1 MFFLLNYSMQQM
13 AQCWF
18 QTVQEPVLEI
28 AQCKYLRERDMDQ
41 YQSDVSP
48 TIELPSAILK
58 CYL

>member
-1 MFFLLNYSMQQM
+1 M
-13 AQCWF
+13 AQCWS

-28 AQCKYLRERDMDQ
+28 AECKYLRERDMDQ
-41 YQSDVSP
+41 YLFDVSP